1 MANRFLFKLNLL
13 FFAVCNLISSYLSLD
28 MFFSSSLFFS
38 FTNATLLVVALSWS
52 LTRSLFANEQ
62 GLISFSL
69 LLQPS
74 PSQLNQLVQN
84 ERAKQQLYL
93 ISEHTQAASQA
104 ALAAA
109 QAGGY
114 SSAARITASTKQPQ
128 AASNVGSR
136 ADAPAVIISERERQQ
151 QIAAAMMGM
160 KQYSGMTAQAV
171 MESIITQSISGG
183 PPASAEDIKATLAKA
198 SQESSDASR
207 SRASQQPPPTSV
219 HDQQQSSS
227 SHKPTL
233 PPDMV
238 LNRELSITPASSVSA
253 SSQASMAE
261 DFMKKRQQILITTT
275 AATLTPTSSAPTSRV
290 SDERQI
296 TRVAQ
301 SVSPAVNKPSSLT
314 VSEAA
319 VASNNALMANA
330 GSSAAAAI
338 SAAVA
343 PISVASSVAL
353 DLKPRTSDSL
363 TMMRPPSVSEA
374 SSKPPMPLP
383 TGTAPPNGEQ
393 PPSGMSLC
401 LDYVKNRI
409 VEEMKKHGDD
419 DQPLPGVAQQQQAAI
434 AAGQKRTSPEAASGQ
449 SEQDSLAN
457 KKAKLDA
464 QVAEAVAAPNNSNAN
479 NPPDSP
485 GSPGEMVIDERPDDG
500 PNKMTSSSGHDQSSS
515 GNPSNNS
522 AASSNI
528 EASNK
533 TMMTPVTTAAASN
546 NSNTNAS
553 GTSGTTSSGTAQ
565 QPPNSSK
572 YEPLSDDE

>member
-1 MANRFLFKLNLL
+1 
-13 FFAVCNLISSYLSLD
+13 
-28 MFFSSSLFFS
+28 
-38 FTNATLLVVALSWS
+38 
-52 LTRSLFANEQ
+52 
-62 GLISFSL
+62 
-69 LLQPS
+69 
-74 PSQLNQLVQN
+74 
-84 ERAKQQLYL
+84 
-93 ISEHTQAASQA
+93 
-104 ALAAA
+104 
-109 QAGGY
+109 
-114 SSAARITASTKQPQ
+114 
-128 AASNVGSR
+128 
-136 ADAPAVIISERERQQ
+136 
-151 QIAAAMMGM
+151 MG
-160 KQYSGMTAQAV
+160 
-171 MESIITQSISGG
+171 
-183 PPASAEDIKATLAKA
+183 
-198 SQESSDASR
+198 
-207 SRASQQPPPTSV
+207 
-219 HDQQQSSS
+219 
-227 SHKPTL
+227 
-233 PPDMV
+233 
-238 LNRELSITPASSVSA
+238 
-253 SSQASMAE
+253 
-261 DFMKKRQQILITTT
+261 
-275 AATLTPTSSAPTSRV
+275 
-290 SDERQI
+290 
-296 TRVAQ
+296 RVAQ

-314 VSEAA
+314 VSDAA

-363 TMMRPPSVSEA
+363 TWVRPPSVSEA

-419 DQPLPGVAQQQQAAI
+419 DQPLPGVTQQQQAAI

-500 PNKMTSSSGHDQSSS
+500 PNKMASSSGHDQSSS

-522 AASSNI
+522 TASSNI

-533 TMMTPVTTAAASN
+533 TTMTPVTTAAASN

-553 GTSGTTSSGTAQ
+553 GTSGTTPLALLSSLQILQNMNLCQTMNDLEGCSRIGSLFRFLPGMDSNTSRKAPFTFFDVQ
-565 QPPNSSK
+565 LL
-572 YEPLSDDE
+572 YYYYYTT